1 MVDYLHNFAEVFNF
15 RKVFVIL
22 ILTLPTVAFANDYA
36 LDFDGSNDY
45 VSVANNAAL
54 NPTDE
59 ITVSAWIKASDWEA
73 ASYQGTI
80 VGKDDWFD
88 GSSHGYVLRTGDSGR
103 LTFVIGNGS
112 SWPYAMTEQIMA
124 TDTWYH
130 VVGTFNGTD
139 IITYVNGEAKASYT
153 MADTAIA
160 PSAYNLEIG
169 RSPYD
174 TTRQFD
180 GKIDEVAIWNYART
194 QQEILNNM
202 NVELEGDESGL
213 VAYYKMSNGSGTT
226 LTDNSSNT
234 NNGTLTNMNSSD
246 WVSATSPVSADGNYS
261 LGFDGSN
268 DYVQTTYGDA
278 IQTIGFWFKTDDF
291 ETSDGLLGQR
301 YDDIE
306 ESGNWQMHWDHV
318 SPFNKLRIYAYNSST
333 TGGGMVTT
341 TTFQTNTWYHIVVT
355 SDGTNVTYYVNGIY
369 DSQHSFNIVLGG
381 GGNDDNLT
389 IGGSFGNS
397 TLYPFDG
404 HFDEVA
410 IWNEV
415 LDADAI
421 TAIYNLGTP
430 INLTSN
436 SGNYD
441 EYTDNLVGYWR
452 FAENNGTTAYDISGE
467 GNHGTLT
474 NGPTYVSPG
483 ADQWISTVSTGNWNT
498 AGTWVTGSVPSSDAN
513 IRIRHNVTMDVSP
526 TAAKTLIDA
535 SKTLTCGINTLTVS
549 GTSDINGTVTFSTGI
564 FDANSSFDATGGS
577 ITISGAGSLNLAGT
591 VTSLG
596 TLSTDNGTV
605 TYDGTTQTIFSDTY
619 NRLILSGGTKTPGG
633 DMTVNGNLT
642 LNSGATLDMSTYN
655 ITIGGNLS
663 IANGATWTKGSGTTT
678 FNPTSSQTLSDN
690 NGTPQNLGTVVVD

>member
-1 MVDYLHNFAEVFNF
+1 M
-15 RKVFVIL
+15 
-22 ILTLPTVAFANDYA
+22 
-36 LDFDGSNDY
+36 
-45 VSVANNAAL
+45 
-54 NPTDE
+54 
-59 ITVSAWIKASDWEA
+59 
-73 ASYQGTI
+73 
-80 VGKDDWFD
+80 
-88 GSSHGYVLRTGDSGR
+88 
-103 LTFVIGNGS
+103 
-112 SWPYAMTEQIMA
+112 
-124 TDTWYH
+124 
-130 VVGTFNGTD
+130 
-139 IITYVNGEAKASYT
+139 
-153 MADTAIA
+153 
-160 PSAYNLEIG
+160 
-169 RSPYD
+169 
-174 TTRQFD
+174 
-180 GKIDEVAIWNYART
+180 
-194 QQEILNNM
+194 NNM

-318 SPFNKLRIYAYNSST
+318 SPFNKLRIYAYNSSR

>member
-1 MVDYLHNFAEVFNF
+1 M
-15 RKVFVIL
+15 
-22 ILTLPTVAFANDYA
+22 
-36 LDFDGSNDY
+36 
-45 VSVANNAAL
+45 
-54 NPTDE
+54 
-59 ITVSAWIKASDWEA
+59 
-73 ASYQGTI
+73 
-80 VGKDDWFD
+80 
-88 GSSHGYVLRTGDSGR
+88 
-103 LTFVIGNGS
+103 
-112 SWPYAMTEQIMA
+112 
-124 TDTWYH
+124 
-130 VVGTFNGTD
+130 
-139 IITYVNGEAKASYT
+139 
-153 MADTAIA
+153 
-160 PSAYNLEIG
+160 
-169 RSPYD
+169 
-174 TTRQFD
+174 
-180 GKIDEVAIWNYART
+180 
-194 QQEILNNM
+194 
-202 NVELEGDESGL
+202 
-213 VAYYKMSNGSGTT
+213 
-226 LTDNSSNT
+226 
-234 NNGTLTNMNSSD
+234 
-246 WVSATSPVSADGNYS
+246 
-261 LGFDGSN
+261 
-268 DYVQTTYGDA
+268 
-278 IQTIGFWFKTDDF
+278 
-291 ETSDGLLGQR
+291 
-301 YDDIE
+301 
-306 ESGNWQMHWDHV
+306 
-318 SPFNKLRIYAYNSST
+318 
-333 TGGGMVTT
+333 
-341 TTFQTNTWYHIVVT
+341 
-355 SDGTNVTYYVNGIY
+355 
-369 DSQHSFNIVLGG
+369 
-381 GGNDDNLT
+381 
-389 IGGSFGNS
+389 
-397 TLYPFDG
+397 
-404 HFDEVA
+404 
-410 IWNEV
+410 